1 MSPSIM
7 RRDQFYFAEKLE
19 DESTR
24 LYSLADLRGIRNDA
38 DFAKQYLAGYYGA
51 LPVLNDYTEVEKSE
65 KAGKQKSVEDTIASI
80 QKVAL
85 KR

>member
-1 MSPSIM
+1 MYIFHIVLYKKFF
-7 RRDQFYFAEKLE
+7 FYCIDIYFVCYIKT
-19 DESTR
+19 SMV
-24 LYSLADLRGIRNDA
+24 
-38 DFAKQYLAGYYGA
+38 YYGA